1 MFPSCLFPSPC
12 YFEYTRAADKGAFCP
27 GQGQFGLVEGEDVRE
42 TEVGGWK
49 SGCSCER
56 FFSKKKNKT
65 TVSQKDGKAARE
77 GEEVGPLPKSIT
89 PPKMETAG
97 RLGGGREEG
106 RKGPGDGNTK
116 GR

>member
-1 MFPSCLFPSPC
+1 MFPSYLFPSPC

-27 GQGQFGLVEGEDVRE
+27 GQGQFGLVEEEDVRE

-56 FFSKKKNKT
+56 FFSNKKKT
-65 TVSQKDGKAARE
+65 TMSQKDGKAAGE

-106 RKGPGDGNTK
+106 RKGPGGGNTK